1 MFVTTIVTGAV
12 SIYKPFTLTKRPF
25 MRDIIFYIFAVYLT
39 FYVLWTNTVKLYQ
52 AIGRRLWEGGGVP
65 MGRGWGAYGKGR
77 GACGKGG
84 VPVGRAGC
92 LWEGSGARAYD
103 MSQLGLCILHAC
115 IS

>member
-52 AIGRRLWEGGGVP
+52 AIGRCLWE
-65 MGRGWGAYGKGR
+65 RGWGT
-77 GACGKGG
+77 
-84 VPVGRAGC
+84 
-92 LWEGSGARAYD
+92 
-103 MSQLGLCILHAC
+103 
-115 IS
+115 